1 MGKNKPDVS
10 KEISWLAFN
19 ERVLQEAADKN
30 NPLIERMRFLG
41 IYSSNLEEF
50 YKVRVAD
57 LRRRMLIY
65 EHQPQGHELRQLLK
79 QIRAYVKAL
88 EQRFDALYKA
98 LLIELARNQIFLV
111 NEHQLTAEQQQWLSR
126 YFIDNLHPYINPIM
140 ISPEMDLTR
149 FLKDDNT
156 YLAVDIKSGKHTH
169 YALLEIISNKLPRFI
184 TLPSSS
190 RRRHSIIL
198 LDNVMRYCLRDI
210 FEQFYDPIDE
220 LHAYA
225 MKMTRDAEYDLVSE
239 VESSLLDVMSS
250 SLKQRLTAKLVRFVY
265 QREMPQE
272 MVAMLCEKLS
282 ITDADYLTAGGRYH
296 SDKDFIKFPNIGR
309 RSLEYRPLP
318 PAAHSAFKGCRN
330 GFDAIRRQDIL
341 LYYPYHSFEH
351 VLDVL
356 RQAACDPDVV
366 SLKINIYRVARQSQV
381 IDALVHAA
389 YNGKKVTVMVE
400 LQARFDE
407 EANIMWAKRLT
418 DAGVHVLFSAPGFKV
433 HAKLFLITRREGN
446 ALVQYAH
453 IGTGNFNESTAR
465 LYTDYSLLTADE
477 RITDEVQRV
486 FRFLEMPYFPE
497 TFEHLMVSPQNTRES
512 LYALIDHEIHNAGQ
526 GKATGITLKV
536 NNLVDDG
543 LIERLYA
550 ASRAG
555 VPIDLLVRGMCT
567 LVPQQKG
574 LSDNIRA
581 ISILDRYLEHD
592 RVYVFENNGNRR
604 VFISS
609 ADWMTRNIDN
619 RVEVAVELLA
629 PAIKRQVLD
638 ILALLFSDN
647 TKARVIDR
655 SLSNRY
661 VPRGNQRKVRGQLAV
676 HQYIERMASDSHA

>member
-41 IYSSNLEEF
+41 IYSSNLDEF
-50 YKVRVAD
+50 YKVRIAD

-65 EHQPQGHELRQLLK
+65 EGQPHGHRLRGLYK
-79 QIRAYVKAL
+79 EVRAYIERL
-88 EQRFDALYKA
+88 ELRFDALYKA
-98 LLIELARNQIFLV
+98 LMIELARNQIFLV
-111 NEHQLTAEQQQWLSR
+111 NEHQLTLEQQEWLNQH
-126 YFIDNLHPYINPIM
+126 FMKELHSCVSPIM
-140 ISPEMDLTR
+140 ISPDMDLTR

-156 YLAVDIKSGKHTH
+156 YLAVDIKCGTQSH

-184 TLPSSS
+184 TLPSLS

-220 LHAYA
+220 VYAYA
-225 MKMTRDAEYDLVSE
+225 MKVTRDAEYDLVSE

-265 QREMPQE
+265 QRDMQHE

-282 ITDADYLTAGGRYH
+282 ITDADYLTAGGRYY

-309 RSLEYRPLP
+309 RSLEYTPLP
-318 PAAHSAFKGCRN
+318 PVSHPAFNGCRN

-341 LYYPYHSFEH
+341 LYYPYHAFEH

-366 SLKINIYRVARQSQV
+366 ALKINIYRVARQSHV

-389 YNGKKVTVMVE
+389 YNGKKVTVLVE

-407 EANIMWAKRLT
+407 EANIMWAKCLT
-418 DAGVHVLFSAPGFKV
+418 EAGVQVVFSAPGFKV
-433 HAKLFLITRREGN
+433 HAKLFLITRREDGT
-446 ALVQYAH
+446 LIQYAH

-497 TFEHLMVSPQNTRES
+497 TFEHLIVSPQNSRES
-512 LYALIDHEIHNAGQ
+512 LYGLIDREIQNAAQ

-543 LIERLYA
+543 LIEKLYA
-550 ASRAG
+550 ASNAG

-567 LVPQQKG
+567 LIPQQKG
-574 LSDNIRA
+574 FSDNIRA

-592 RVYVFENNGNRR
+592 RVYVFENNGDRR

-619 RVEVAVELLA
+619 RVEVAVELLS
-629 PAIKRQVLD
+629 PAIKHQVLD
-638 ILALLFSDN
+638 TLALLFSDN
-647 TKARVIDR
+647 TKARVIDK
-655 SLSNRY
+655 SLGNHY
-661 VPRGNQRKVRGQLAV
+661 VSRGNRRKVRGQLAV
-676 HQYIERMASDSHA
+676 YHYIERMANVLHA

>member
-1 MGKNKPDVS
+1 MGKNKSDVS

-57 LRRRMLIY
+57 LQRRMLIY
-65 EHQPQGHELRQLLK
+65 EGQPQGHQLRNLYK
-79 QIRAYVKAL
+79 EIKTYVKVQEQHFEAL
-88 EQRFDALYKA
+88 HKA
-98 LLIELARNQIFLV
+98 LMLELARNHIFWV
-111 NEHQLTAEQQQWLSR
+111 NEHQLTPEQQQWLNR
-126 YFIDNLHPYINPIM
+126 YFKKELHAYINPIM
-140 ISPEMDLTR
+140 ISADLDLTH
-149 FLKDDNT
+149 FLKDDNA
-156 YLAVDIKSGKHTH
+156 YLAVDIKCGKQTH

-184 TLPSSS
+184 RLPSSS
-190 RRRHSIIL
+190 RRRQSIIL
-198 LDNVMRYCLRDI
+198 LDNVMRYYLRDI
-210 FEQFYDPIDE
+210 FEQFYGTIDE

-225 MKMTRDAEYDLVSE
+225 MKAVRDAGYDLVAE
-239 VESSLLDVMSS
+239 VASSLLGVMSS
-250 SLKQRLTAKLVRFVY
+250 SLKQRLTARFVRFVY
-265 QREMPQE
+265 QREMPYE
-272 MVAMLCEKLS
+272 MVAMLCKKLS
-282 ITDADYLTAGGRYH
+282 ITDMDYLTAGGRYYC
-296 SDKDFIKFPNIGR
+296 DKDFIKFPNIGR
-309 RSLEYRPLP
+309 RSLEYTPLSP
-318 PAAHSAFKGCRN
+318 VLHPAFNGCRN

-356 RQAACDPDVV
+356 RQAAGDPDVV
-366 SLKINIYRVARQSQV
+366 SLKINIYRVAHQSQI

-389 YNGKKVTVMVE
+389 YNGKQVTVMVE

-407 EANIMWAKRLT
+407 EANIMWAKCLT
-418 DAGVHVLFSAPGFKV
+418 EAGVQVVFSAPEFKV
-433 HAKLFLITRREGN
+433 HAKLFLITRREHGV
-446 ALVQYAH
+446 LVQYAH

-465 LYTDYSLLTADE
+465 LYTDYSLLTTDNRIADE
-477 RITDEVQRV
+477 VGRV

-497 TFEHLMVSPQNTRES
+497 TFEHLIVSPQNSRKS
-512 LYALIDHEIHNAGQ
+512 LYALIDHEIQNAAQ
-526 GKATGITLKV
+526 GKSACITLKV

-550 ASRAG
+550 ASNAG
-555 VPIDLLVRGMCT
+555 VSIDLLVRGMCT

-574 LSDNIRA
+574 MSDNIRA

-592 RVYVFENNGNRR
+592 RVYVFENNGDRR

-619 RVEVAVELLA
+619 RVEVAVELLS
-629 PAIKRQVLD
+629 PAIKHQVLD

-647 TKARVIDR
+647 TKARVIDK
-655 SLSNRY
+655 SLSNDY
-661 VPRGNQRKVRGQLAV
+661 VSRGNQRKVRGQLAV
-676 HQYIERMASDSHA
+676 HQYIEHMASALHA